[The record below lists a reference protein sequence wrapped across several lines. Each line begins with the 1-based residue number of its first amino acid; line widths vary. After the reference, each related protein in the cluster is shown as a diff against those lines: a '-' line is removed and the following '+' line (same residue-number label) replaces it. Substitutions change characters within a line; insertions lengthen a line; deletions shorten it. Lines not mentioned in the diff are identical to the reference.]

1 MSRTDPD
8 VASDL
13 SDRVARLERQNRIL
27 RLGAVLVVVAAV
39 VAATTAFRASASPQ
53 EISVRA
59 LTLVDSTGTPTAS
72 IQWEDGAIRM
82 VTPLEMP
89 EEQEFEFQV
98 EGDSTADRLVAQRME
113 SWGAQLV
120 LRPSDSGP
128 GLYLADGDGQVHVRL
143 SAPRFGPA
151 DDR

>member
-13 SDRVARLERQNRIL
+13 SERVARLERQNRIL
-27 RLGAVLVVVAAV
+27 RLGAVLLVVGAV
-39 VAATTAFRASASPQ
+39 VAATTAFRASSSPQ
-53 EISVRA
+53 EISARA
-59 LTLVDSTGTPTAS
+59 LTLVDSAGTPTAS
-72 IQWEDGAIRM
+72 LRWEDGAIRM

-89 EEQEFEFQV
+89 EEQGFEIQV
-98 EGDSTADRLVAQRME
+98 EGDSTSARAVPQHRK

-120 LRPSDSGP
+120 LRPGNSGP

-151 DDR
+151 NGF

>member
-27 RLGAVLVVVAAV
+27 RLGAVLLVVSAV
-39 VAATTAFRASASPQ
+39 VAATTAFRASSSPQ
-53 EISVRA
+53 EISARA
-59 LTLVDSTGTPTAS
+59 LTLVDSAGTPTAS
-72 IQWEDGAIRM
+72 IRWEDGAIRM

-89 EEQEFEFQV
+89 EEPEFAIPV
-98 EGDSTADRLVAQRME
+98 EGDSTTMRVVDQYRK

-120 LRPSDSGP
+120 LRPGDSGP

-151 DDR
+151 DDF

>member
-8 VASDL
+8 VTSSL
-13 SDRVARLERQNRIL
+13 SERVARLERQNRIL
-27 RLGAVLVVVAAV
+27 RRGAVLLVVGAV
-39 VAATTAFRASASPQ
+39 VAATTAFEASSSPQ
-53 EISVRA
+53 EISARA
-59 LTLVDSTGTPTAS
+59 LTLVDSTGTPAAS
-72 IQWEDGAIRM
+72 IRWEDGAIRM

-89 EEQEFEFQV
+89 EEQEFEIQV
-98 EGDSTADRLVAQRME
+98 DGDSTTMRVVDQHRK

-151 DDR
+151 DDF